1 MNAKNMDTRTLDI
14 LDGAVLPLLLRMAS
28 PNALAFLI
36 QACVSMTEIWYISQ
50 LGVVS
55 LAAIALMFPGLMLMQ
70 MLAAG
75 SIGGAVS
82 SAVAR
87 AIGGRGM
94 ERAERL
100 IWHAIILALA
110 GGVFFFAAYR
120 FFGIALL
127 SKLGARGPV
136 LTEAVAY
143 GNILFTGCVLIWL
156 AQILSSVFRGMG
168 NMRFPSM
175 LMVFGAIIHVLTAG
189 TLILGWFGF
198 SKMGITGAAIASIL
212 TSGLNT
218 VILLTRLSVGKVSVP
233 LRLARF
239 QIQWPLIQDILSVGA
254 LASLSPVF
262 SVLTISLINGLISA
276 LGPSAVAGYGIVARL
291 EFLLIPMVFGLG
303 AAMTALV
310 GMNMG
315 AGNLARAERIGWVGG
330 GCAALLTGLVGL
342 CLAIYPG
349 MWINLFT
356 ADPAVY
362 ETGASYLRIVGPAFL
377 FQGLGLSLYF
387 AAQGAGTVFWPVTA
401 TFVRF
406 SIAGI
411 AAVIGVKWLGFGL
424 SHIYVCIAVGM
435 AVYGLITAGSI
446 LLGAWHPRKMEA
458 NRAG

>member
-1 MNAKNMDTRTLDI
+1 MDNRTQDI
-14 LDGAVLPLLLRMAS
+14 LSGAVLPLLLRMAS
-28 PNALAFLI
+28 PNALAFFI
-36 QACVSMTEIWYISQ
+36 QACVSMTEIWYIAQ
-50 LGVVS
+50 LGTIS

-87 AIGGRGM
+87 AIGSHDM
-94 ERAERL
+94 ARAERL

-110 GGVFFFAAYR
+110 GGAFFFTAYWL
-120 FFGIALL
+120 FGIELL
-127 SKLGARGPV
+127 TWLGARGPV
-136 LTEAVAY
+136 LTEATAY
-143 GNILFTGCVLIWL
+143 GNVLFTGCVLIWL

-175 LMVFGAIIHVLTAG
+175 LMAFGAMIHVLTAG
-189 TLILGWFGF
+189 ALILGWFGF
-198 SKMGITGAAIASIL
+198 SKMGISGAAIASIF
-212 TSGLNT
+212 TSGVNT
-218 VILLTRLSVGKVSVP
+218 VILLIMLSAGKVSVP

-239 QIQWPLIQDILSVGA
+239 QIQWLLIKDILRVGA

-310 GMNMG
+310 GMNTG
-315 AGNLARAERIGWVGG
+315 AGNLIRAERIGWVGG
-330 GCAALLTGLVGL
+330 GCAAFLTGIVGL
-342 CLAIYPG
+342 CLAFYPG
-349 MWINLFT
+349 MWINIFT

-362 ETGASYLRIVGPAFL
+362 ETGAAYLRIVGPVFL

-387 AAQGAGTVFWPVTA
+387 AAQGAGRVFWPVTA

-406 SIAGI
+406 GIAGI
-411 AAVIGVKWLGFGL
+411 IAVIGVKWLGFGL
-424 SHIYVCIAVGM
+424 NHIYACIAAGM
-435 AVYGLITAGSI
+435 AAYGLITAGS
-446 LLGAWHPRKMEA
+446 LWLGAWRPRKVSA
-458 NRAG
+458 GRAG